1 MICQKIGNRIKNV
14 LSILEPNKKNFFN
27 LQLITGGCINSN
39 FKLTTNYA
47 DFFLKTNSTHIAD
60 DFFLAEKKGVQLLSQ
75 ADNINVPEIY
85 YVDKEFIL
93 MSFIKPTTVSKI
105 FWQNLASSLVN
116 IHSVKNNLFG
126 LDYDNYIGSLS
137 QQNNCNENWT
147 DFFIERRIMPQLKIS
162 NFPVEIICRFENFFK
177 KLEDILVQEKPTLL
191 HGDFWSGNFI
201 NNDSKPFFID
211 PSVYF
216 GSREMDIAMSKLFG
230 GFDTNFYS
238 TYNEIYPLMK
248 NWEERLDIYN
258 IYPLLVH
265 HNLFGGNYYVRILD
279 ILKSFA

>member
-1 MICQKIGNRIKNV
+1 MAVKIAQSYIELLERKNK
-14 LSILEPNKKNFFN
+14 PND
-27 LQLITGGCINSN
+27 I
-39 FKLTTNYA
+39 
-47 DFFLKTNSTHIAD
+47 D
-60 DFFLAEKKGVQLLSQ
+60 
-75 ADNINVPEIY
+75 
-85 YVDKEFIL
+85 
-93 MSFIKPTTVSKI
+93 
-105 FWQNLASSLVN
+105 
-116 IHSVKNNLFG
+116 
-126 LDYDNYIGSLS
+126 
-137 QQNNCNENWT
+137 
-147 DFFIERRIMPQLKIS
+147 
-162 NFPVEIICRFENFFK
+162 FFK

-238 TYNEIYPLMK
+238 TYNEIYPLIK